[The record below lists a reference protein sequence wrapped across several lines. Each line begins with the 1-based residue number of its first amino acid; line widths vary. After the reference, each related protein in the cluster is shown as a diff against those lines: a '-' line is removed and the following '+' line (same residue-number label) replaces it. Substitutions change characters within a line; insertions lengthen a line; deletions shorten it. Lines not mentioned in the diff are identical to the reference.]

1 MYFTPKVKYDR
12 KLQNVESWSKEN
24 YILNKY
30 IILVK
35 TEVEYYLTVGLA
47 DPFSRILRTIT
58 ILL

>member
-1 MYFTPKVKYDR
+1 MYFTPKVIYDR
-12 KLQNVESWSKEN
+12 KLQNVESWSKES

-30 IILVK
+30 IILIK

-47 DPFSRILRTIT
+47 DPFSRIFRIT